1 MNKQRN
7 QTVDILRGL
16 AMLMVVLGH
25 TMTGCTE
32 NSQESFLFN
41 VIWSLQ
47 MPLFILI
54 SGYVT
59 KYSRPIVNCITYV
72 RFVRKKTFAY
82 LLPWL
87 VWTFVV
93 RGLIFGQTSYLDI
106 KFVMFN
112 MDSGYWFLFTLW
124 TIVMVYGLAQF
135 LSGCICKQKNKY
147 RKLITFTVFYL
158 LGMIGLVA
166 VGLVTGLAFLGI
178 KLTLYY
184 MPFYY
189 VGFLFGQFDA
199 KLFEYKYGDRIKDT
213 MVAVSFACWL
223 ALMARFN
230 FYSIGD
236 DFRGIILRVL
246 ASMMGCIAVCGL
258 VPRLYTSAGGG
269 IARNRHTLSGNLSDT
284 LSDTSDDQAKYT
296 TSHTDPGRNFT
307 NVAEFYS
314 NNGYSYSNNN
324 ANQSKQNHEAHSFWE
339 TRLIWIGR
347 HSLEIYM
354 LHGFLLNLLSTS
366 IMPIFHTFNGILL
379 VLANYSLTIAL
390 TSMVITIISRNKI
403 INLVCFGKHS

>member
-1 MNKQRN
+1 M
-7 QTVDILRGL
+7 
-16 AMLMVVLGH
+16 
-25 TMTGCTE
+25 
-32 NSQESFLFN
+32 
-41 VIWSLQ
+41 
-47 MPLFILI
+47 
-54 SGYVT
+54 
-59 KYSRPIVNCITYV
+59 
-72 RFVRKKTFAY
+72 
-82 LLPWL
+82 
-87 VWTFVV
+87 

-213 MVAVSFACWL
+213 TVAVSFACWL

-269 IARNRHTLSGNLSDT
+269 VLR
-284 LSDTSDDQAKYT
+284 
-296 TSHTDPGRNFT
+296 
-307 NVAEFYS
+307 
-314 NNGYSYSNNN
+314 
-324 ANQSKQNHEAHSFWE
+324 E
-339 TRLIWIGR
+339 TGI
-347 HSLEIYM
+347 HSLEIYLTHYLILAM
-354 LHGFLLNLLSTS
+354 IKLSTPPA
-366 IMPIFHTFNGILL
+366 IQTPEGILL
-379 VLANYSLTIAL
+379 MSLNFIVT
-390 TSMVITIISRNKI
+390 MVIATVTIMLINQNKI
-403 INLVCFGKHS
+403 MKLILFGKRD

>member
-1 MNKQRN
+1 MGK
-7 QTVDILRGL
+7 L
-16 AMLMVVLGH
+16 
-25 TMTGCTE
+25 
-32 NSQESFLFN
+32 
-41 VIWSLQ
+41 
-47 MPLFILI
+47 LI
-54 SGYVT
+54 ST
-59 KYSRPIVNCITYV
+59 LNSLCLTWIR
-72 RFVRKKTFAY
+72 
-82 LLPWL
+82 
-87 VWTFVV
+87 
-93 RGLIFGQTSYLDI
+93 DI
-106 KFVMFN
+106 GFCLHY
-112 MDSGYWFLFTLW
+112 GP
-124 TIVMVYGLAQF
+124 IVMVYGLAQF

-213 MVAVSFACWL
+213 TVAVSFACWL

-269 IARNRHTLSGNLSDT
+269 YCEKQAYTLW
-284 LSDTSDDQAKYT
+284 K
-296 TSHTDPGRNFT
+296 F
-307 NVAEFYS
+307 
-314 NNGYSYSNNN
+314 
-324 ANQSKQNHEAHSFWE
+324 
-339 TRLIWIGR
+339 I
-347 HSLEIYM
+347 
-354 LHGFLLNLLSTS
+354 
-366 IMPIFHTFNGILL
+366 
-379 VLANYSLTIAL
+379 
-390 TSMVITIISRNKI
+390 
-403 INLVCFGKHS
+403 

>member
-258 VPRLYTSAGGG
+258 VPRLYTSAGGVLRETG
-269 IARNRHTLSGNLSDT
+269 I
-284 LSDTSDDQAKYT
+284 
-296 TSHTDPGRNFT
+296 
-307 NVAEFYS
+307 
-314 NNGYSYSNNN
+314 
-324 ANQSKQNHEAHSFWE
+324 
-339 TRLIWIGR
+339 
-347 HSLEIYM
+347 HSLEIYLTHYLILAM
-354 LHGFLLNLLSTS
+354 IKLSTPPA
-366 IMPIFHTFNGILL
+366 IQTPEGILL
-379 VLANYSLTIAL
+379 MSLNFIVT
-390 TSMVITIISRNKI
+390 MVIATVTIMLINQNKI
-403 INLVCFGKHS
+403 MKLILFGKRD